1 MDRKPPRATTGPAT
15 GRRPL
20 RVTTGPATGRRPL
33 RVTTGPATGADR
45 RGKWRVTHLAG
56 PAGDLLSRPPEWTG
70 REVRICVPER
80 PALVLGSH
88 QTLSG
93 FDRDAVERSGLDVVR
108 RSSGGGAVL
117 VGPGTVAWADFVLPA
132 GDPLWDADVGRA
144 GWWLG
149 GLWAEAVAA
158 CGLGQP
164 DVWKGPMVNRP
175 LSRLVCF
182 AGLGP
187 GEVTLGG
194 AKVVGISQRR
204 TRAGVL
210 FQTAAMLEWEPAAY
224 LSLLAD
230 AAPPGPEVAA
240 RGALETAAAGL
251 GAGSEAPLRSA
262 LLGLLMP

>member
-1 MDRKPPRATTGPAT
+1 MAA
-15 GRRPL
+15 GRR
-20 RVTTGPATGRRPL
+20 GE
-33 RVTTGPATGADR
+33 
-45 RGKWRVTHLAG
+45 WRVTHLVG
-56 PAGDLLSRPPEWTG
+56 PAGELLALPPEWKG
-70 REVRICVPER
+70 REVRICNPER

-93 FDRDAVERSGLDVVR
+93 FDTVAVERAGLEVAR

-117 VGPGTVAWADFVLPA
+117 VGPGTVAWADFVLPV
-132 GDPLWDADVGRA
+132 GDPLWDDDVGRA

-158 CGLGQP
+158 ACGLGPP
-164 DVWKGPMVNRP
+164 DVWQGPMVNRP

-210 FQTAAMLEWEPAAY
+210 FQTAAMLEWDPAAY

-230 AAPPGPEVAA
+230 PLPQS
-240 RGALETAAAGL
+240 RRSLQTAAAGL
-251 GAGSEAPLRSA
+251 GAGSEASLRSA
-262 LLGLLMP
+262 LLRLLMP